1 MKKFL
6 KEFKDFATKGNVL
19 DMAVGVVI
27 GGAFSKIVTSLVDNV
42 FMPLIGI
49 IIGGHDFSSLTIKVK
64 DANIYY
70 GLFIQ
75 NVVDFLIVA
84 LCLFIVIKTIN
95 KMKDLKKKP
104 EVKEEVPAKS
114 EEVIL
119 LEDIR
124 DLLKK
129 KTK

>member
-1 MKKFL
+1 MKNFL

-27 GGAFSKIVTSLVDNV
+27 GGAFSKIVTSLVDNI
-42 FMPLIGI
+42 FMPLIGV

-95 KMKDLKKKP
+95 KMKNLKKKP
-104 EVKEEVPAKS
+104 ETKEEKPVKS
-114 EEVIL
+114 EEVLL